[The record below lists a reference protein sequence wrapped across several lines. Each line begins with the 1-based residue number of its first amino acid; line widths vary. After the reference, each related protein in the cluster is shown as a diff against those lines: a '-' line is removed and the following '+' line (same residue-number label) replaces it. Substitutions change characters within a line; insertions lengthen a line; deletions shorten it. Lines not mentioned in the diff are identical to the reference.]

1 VSRLL
6 RQGGKTTAAI
16 AQRPI
21 EQGIDGEGVAL
32 GIRDVT
38 AQQFSPP
45 VGCQKVPVLK
55 SCKPGVP
62 SGLALVSWQV
72 MAQLLVYTLIK

>member
-1 VSRLL
+1 LTIDQVLL
-6 RQGGKTTAAI
+6 IFEASIYRQ
-16 AQRPI
+16 QYV
-21 EQGIDGEGVAL
+21 E
-32 GIRDVT
+32 
-38 AQQFSPP
+38 FSCFCPF
-45 VGCQKVPVLK
+45 QKVPVLK